1 MGGFLEEGANLRR
14 SKPAVC
20 VGVEASQQTAE
31 LSEVL
36 ALRMENYEQQWREV
50 AQLQGR
56 VMKLQRCS
64 RSYGAETETLQK
76 QLGLEK
82 EIQMKLQD
90 ELQDLQGK
98 CSECGDMLMEAQEEV
113 KTLHQQA
120 PASAGSVTHYT
131 YTVPLELG
139 SDSRGDIRPGAYP
152 QRGGIWLTPRISI
165 PSLSLDSDKAGGI
178 SSFVDAPEDLRAS
191 CIAAQT

>member
-1 MGGFLEEGANLRR
+1 
-14 SKPAVC
+14 
-20 VGVEASQQTAE
+20 
-31 LSEVL
+31 
-36 ALRMENYEQQWREV
+36 MENYEQQWREV

-64 RSYGAETETLQK
+64 RSLGWGFTGLGSFQYGAETETLQK

-113 KTLHQQA
+113 KTLRQQA

-131 YTVPLELG
+131 YTVPLEALPDFQETLAEELRMSIRRII
-139 SDSRGDIRPGAYP
+139 SDPVLFMERN
-152 QRGGIWLTPRISI
+152 
-165 PSLSLDSDKAGGI
+165 
-178 SSFVDAPEDLRAS
+178 
-191 CIAAQT
+191 